1 MSISDA
7 SQGVGGGVGEQ
18 RSSSQ
23 HAVMKFNVYIHK
35 WLAVTLVNYRETW
48 DFVRDLLQ

>member
-1 MSISDA
+1 MLLRELAVVWGSREA
-7 SQGVGGGVGEQ
+7 LPK
-18 RSSSQ
+18 
-23 HAVMKFNVYIHK
+23 HAVTKFNVYIHK